1 MGGERKN
8 QRGGPQALLR
18 EQNRESSQ
26 GTLPSVPCSTW
37 SGWGGQAQHCR
48 QEPTGCVPF
57 SWSEVLRRG
66 CRGGSGR
73 GRAYLGSGPSPSPT
87 DFIFWPF
94 FPRLGSCPLCS
105 CFQPRWFHWG
115 ELMLSDKDGK
125 PKVHSIPDSSLVNR
139 WGHLVLQGA
148 GWVIAPRHQCL
159 LLISPP
165 GVLMIFLF
173 SACATSLG
181 RLASR
186 WPLWLQ

>member
-26 GTLPSVPCSTW
+26 GTLASVPCSTW

-73 GRAYLGSGPSPSPT
+73 GSLFGQWAQSQPYRFHFLAFLSSPGFMSSVQLLSAQVVPLG
-87 DFIFWPF
+87 
-94 FPRLGSCPLCS
+94 
-105 CFQPRWFHWG
+105 
-115 ELMLSDKDGK
+115 
-125 PKVHSIPDSSLVNR
+125 
-139 WGHLVLQGA
+139 GA
-148 GWVIAPRHQCL
+148 DIE
-159 LLISPP
+159 
-165 GVLMIFLF
+165 
-173 SACATSLG
+173 
-181 RLASR
+181 
-186 WPLWLQ
+186 